1 MWCTNEGASA
11 WGSRLRRDALH
22 GLTAAFA
29 RFALFLRA
37 LLSRRRRDSHR
48 RRKHAKP
55 SVTAR
60 QQIKNS
66 SQPNTLGPQPKFNK
80 TLHLLSANISVQTR
94 SLAYARTRA
103 LHRSLYFLHSSV
115 TLCCAN
121 YSNFRKMSELRF
133 SAWVTANSHEG
144 VNIRHALKK
153 SVMRMYRNF

>member
-37 LLSRRRRDSHR
+37 LLSRRIRDSHR

-60 QQIKNS
+60 LQIKIIS
-66 SQPNTLGPQPKFNK
+66 HPNTLGPQPKFNK
-80 TLHLLSANISVQTR
+80 TLHLLSANISVQTS

-103 LHRSLYFLHSSV
+103 LHRSLYFSPSSV
-115 TLCCAN
+115 TRSLANCCKR
-121 YSNFRKMSELRF
+121 RKMSKLRF
-133 SAWVTANSHEG
+133 SVWVTANSHEG